1 MYARYLTSLR
11 RILKLIIK
19 SLTIQIRTKKGAE
32 KYKTAVI
39 DKKEANKYKTA
50 AINYPKRLEPWSNYY
65 LFIKP
70 FDNAGHK
77 DYSALFFYH
86 FANIIKILE
95 LPQKAKILDVACGP
109 GWLCEFLGR
118 SGYDVT
124 GIDISPDMINIAK
137 ERIQAIKFGPQKG
150 HSLQIEFL
158 VEDAENTDLG
168 SELYHAAIFY
178 DALHHFTEPLAILER
193 VLASLKSGGKLY
205 IQEGIKPAPGSELE
219 QHLIKEM
226 NQFGTLEKP
235 FDQSELFGIL
245 KKVGFVNLQA
255 YEAVNLIVKRE
266 GRKIEPSLR
275 NSMVPMTNTVVARK
289 PGNLY
294 DSQFPHQLKARI
306 SIDKK
311 SIPQIVFA
319 GAVLQL
325 EASLKNEGDTLWLS
339 DPNSTT
345 GFVTIGTKL
354 LDERRQLLS
363 DALERSHLPHNVPPG
378 QTVALTHRFT
388 APTKP
393 GLYWIKLD
401 LVDEQIAWFE
411 EEGSQPL
418 IFSIQVR

>member
-1 MYARYLTSLR
+1 MG
-11 RILKLIIK
+11 KKIK
-19 SLTIQIRTKKGAE
+19 AATIA
-32 KYKTAVI
+32 
-39 DKKEANKYKTA
+39 KKEVKKYKTA
-50 AINYPKRLEPWSNYY
+50 AINYPKRIEPWSHDY
-65 LFIKP
+65 LYTKP

-77 DYSALFFYH
+77 DYSAQFFYH
-86 FANIIKILE
+86 FANILKILE

-124 GIDISPDMINIAK
+124 GIDISPDMIEIAE
-137 ERIQAIKFGPQKG
+137 ERIEAIKFGPQKYNF
-150 HSLQIEFL
+150 LQIKFL
-158 VEDAENTDLG
+158 VGDAETTDLE
-168 SELYHAAIFY
+168 SELYHAVIFY
-178 DALHHFTEPLAILER
+178 DSLHHFTEPLAVLER
-193 VLASLKSGGKLY
+193 VLASLKSGGILY
-205 IQEGIKPAPGSELE
+205 IQEGIKPAPGSEEE
-219 QHLIKEM
+219 QNLIKVM

-235 FDQSELFGIL
+235 FDQPELFGIL
-245 KKVGFVNLQA
+245 KKAGFVNIQA
-255 YEAVNLIVKRE
+255 YEFVNLIVKRQE
-266 GRKIEPSLR
+266 GEIIPSLR
-275 NSMVPMTNTVVARK
+275 DSMVPMTNTVVARK
-289 PGNLY
+289 LGNLY
-294 DSQFPHQLKARI
+294 DSQFPRQLKARI
-306 SIDKK
+306 SIDKE
-311 SIPQIVFA
+311 SIPQIVLA

-325 EASLKNEGDTLWLS
+325 EVSLKNEGDTLWLS

-363 DALERSHLPHNVPPG
+363 DALERSNLPHNVPPG

-411 EEGSQPL
+411 DEGSQPL